1 MAFSQLAMQDKLE
14 SVAEDI
20 KKTYSVPVK
29 SIVMDASRH
38 DGLFGRQCEA
48 ADGVLQG
55 HAL

>member
-1 MAFSQLAMQDKLE
+1 MQDKLE

-20 KKTYSVPVK
+20 KKTYSAHVK

-38 DGLFGRQCEA
+38 DGRFGRQFEE
-48 ADGVLQG
+48 ADGLRQA